1 MGKWVRNYR
10 IHRMRIL
17 LRDTCMTDNITLK
30 FYVFLQSTT
39 TSQFHYDSYTELS
52 EKLAY
57 LEEKTILA

>member
-1 MGKWVRNYR
+1 
-10 IHRMRIL
+10 MRIL
-17 LRDTCMTDNITLK
+17 LRDTCMTDKITLK

-39 TSQFHYDSYTELS
+39 ISQFHYDSYTELS